1 VVLTQMCVAKRE
13 KDLGERIQSYEKKA
27 EKLVVLAVERP
38 DQLTE
43 TEKKMK
49 GLINKI
55 KADQVRPHRLLAFF
69 SPHELAHPISL

>member
-1 VVLTQMCVAKRE
+1 VRGARVAKRE

-55 KADQVRPHRLLAFF
+55 KADQVRPHRLLALF
-69 SPHELAHPISL
+69 PHELAHPHVL

>member
-1 VVLTQMCVAKRE
+1 MVLTRMCVAKRE

-69 SPHELAHPISL
+69 SARARSPYL